1 MITLIYLTGIALA
14 FTIAAALADYL
25 PWGRDEW
32 VAVHNEL
39 ALNAS
44 WLRLTILRH
53 RGERQLLRRLQ
64 YRLLIAAAAPLG
76 RILFGRT
83 PIERTHHHDHR

>member
-1 MITLIYLTGIALA
+1 MITLIYLTGIALVFA
-14 FTIAAALADYL
+14 VAAAIADYL

-32 VAVHNEL
+32 VQVHNEW
-39 ALNAS
+39 ALNAA
-44 WLRLTILRH
+44 WLRYTILRH
-53 RGERQLLRRLQ
+53 PGERQLARRLR
-64 YRLLIAAAAPLG
+64 YRLLIAVAAPLG